1 MSEDGPQS
9 EYTGIAAAFAK
20 AKADQEA
27 KGLRPRNEDSKA
39 YNKQQERQFK
49 RSLLRLIG
57 FLSLIFL
64 LHVSG
69 IYLFTSG
76 FLLTR
81 LVLDNKSDCAVLPT
95 DVEVYRP
102 GSPATGCWHPK
113 TFEKAVVIIVDALR
127 YDFTVPFN
135 PASADSQPHHFHNA
149 LPVFYETASQRP
161 NNAFLLPFIAD
172 PPTTTLQRLKGLT
185 TGTLPTFIDAGSN
198 FAGTAIDEDNLVA
211 QLRNAS
217 KTIVHLG
224 DDTWHSLFPG
234 YFEPN
239 LTRAYD
245 SFNVWDLHTVDNGVT
260 EHLLPLLNPA
270 NSSKWDVVFGHY
282 LGVDHAGHRYGP
294 DHPAMAAKLRQMDDV
309 FRKVID
315 LIDDETLLVVMGDHG
330 MDAKGDHGGES
341 ADEIEAALWMYSK
354 KGIFG
359 RSSPEFVQPPAT
371 AKDRPVAQIDLVPT
385 LSLLLG
391 MPIPFNNLGAPIEEA
406 FIGKDGQDFSN
417 LAQVNRL
424 TAAQIYRY
432 QYQYALARESGDS
445 ATSAPLALFDVA
457 YKAFE
462 STKRARSSS
471 QADWRSV
478 SEAFTRYQKE
488 TLRVCRGLWASFD
501 TESMYLGIGILV
513 FTLVLLAIYARGN
526 DGDVTDVTPVLLVR
540 GGVGAILG
548 STVGLG
554 FALAL
559 AGPSFHLV
567 QLVVGCAIFVSGAG
581 IALALA
587 YVRVG
592 GAGINSAFADARQRL
607 ISTLPSSK
615 RGWLQL
621 AAILSAVVGVCLGFA
636 ASFPLV
642 KSTIICTVLVSGAG
656 MISALRFAKRR
667 LVSPLPASIW
677 GWMAV
682 LFPLLLSIGFASN
695 SFTIWED
702 EILLYFLGTCG
713 VLFLVSSF
721 RQADVANRVLGIYH
735 SILFTVLTRVAS
747 LSRLCREEQMPYCV
761 STYYASAT
769 SSTSAGWQLVIPLV
783 LALVL
788 PTVIKSYYKSSL
800 NYQGAGVMWIGFA
813 FRFGLVLSAVFWMLD
828 AGDDGDWF
836 EINKDTLKTIKV
848 IVAQVVL
855 AVAFAAGYSTYT
867 WSAPLLA
874 IGTTADVLAPDKAK
888 SQAIVSLPG
897 RAAITILGYA
907 NLHGTRYFLL
917 ATIWA
922 LGIILLQKPM
932 GGGAIGLC
940 VWQILSLLEIID
952 TNKLSR
958 TPVGPV
964 VLGLMG
970 SFYFFKTG
978 HQASL
983 SSIQWESAFIP
994 LKSIRYPWSPVL
1006 VLLNTF
1012 GAQIL
1017 CAVAVPATALWKKQ
1031 PKQRGLLGDVV
1042 RTVATHIL
1050 FYAGIALATMMWAG
1064 WLRRHLMLFR
1074 IFSPRF
1080 MMGAVVLLV
1089 VDVVSVFVA
1098 LGGTLWSFL
1107 SVAEVFGWP

>member
-1 MSEDGPQS
+1 M
-9 EYTGIAAAFAK
+9 
-20 AKADQEA
+20 
-27 KGLRPRNEDSKA
+27 
-39 YNKQQERQFK
+39 
-49 RSLLRLIG
+49 
-57 FLSLIFL
+57 
-64 LHVSG
+64 
-69 IYLFTSG
+69 
-76 FLLTR
+76 
-81 LVLDNKSDCAVLPT
+81 
-95 DVEVYRP
+95 
-102 GSPATGCWHPK
+102 
-113 TFEKAVVIIVDALR
+113 IIVDALR

-135 PASADSQPHHFHNA
+135 PATANSQPHHFHNA
-149 LPVFYETASQRP
+149 LPVFHETATQQA

-185 TGTLPTFIDAGSN
+185 TGTLPTFVDAGSN

-260 EHLLPLLNPA
+260 EHLLPLLSPA

-359 RSSPEFVQPPAT
+359 RSSPEFVHPPAT
-371 AKDRPVAQIDLVPT
+371 AKERPVAQIDLVPT
-385 LSLLLG
+385 LSFLLG

-406 FIGKDGQDFSN
+406 FIGRDGQDFSN

-432 QYQYALARESGDS
+432 QHQYALARKLDESV
-445 ATSAPLALFDVA
+445 TSGPLALF
-457 YKAFE
+457 KAATEASE
-462 STKRARSSS
+462 STYGARSPS
-471 QADWRSV
+471 QADWRFV
-478 SEAFTRYQKE
+478 YQAYRKYQKE
-488 TLRVCRGLWASFD
+488 TLGVCRGLWASFD
-501 TESMYLGIGILV
+501 TESMYLGIGILA
-513 FTLVLLAIYARGN
+513 FTLGLLAVYARGI
-526 DGDVTDVTPVLLVR
+526 DGDITDVTPVLLFR
-540 GGVGAILG
+540 GGIGAILG

-554 FALAL
+554 FAVAL
-559 AGPSFHLV
+559 AAPSFHLA
-567 QLVVGCAIFVSGAG
+567 QLAVGCATLVSGAG
-581 IALALA
+581 IILAFA

-592 GAGINSAFADARQRL
+592 SAGINSAFADARQRF
-607 ISTLPSSK
+607 ISTLPSSN
-615 RGWLQL
+615 RGWLEL
-621 AAILSAVVGVCLGFA
+621 AAILSAVVGVGLGLA

-642 KSTIICTVLVSGAG
+642 KATILCTALVSGAG
-656 MISALRFAKRR
+656 VVSALRFANRR
-667 LVSPLPASIW
+667 LVSPLPTSIW

-702 EILLYFLGTCG
+702 EILLYLLGTCG
-713 VLFLVSSF
+713 VLFLISSF
-721 RQADVANRVLGIYH
+721 RQVDVSDRVLGIYH
-735 SILFTVLTRVAS
+735 SILFTVLTCVAS

-769 SSTSAGWQLVIPLV
+769 SSTSAGWQLIIPFV

-828 AGDDGDWF
+828 AGDDADWF
-836 EINKDTLKTIKV
+836 ETNKDTLKTIKV
-848 IVAQVVL
+848 IVAQIVL

-867 WSAPLLA
+867 WSAPLLT

-983 SSIQWESAFIP
+983 ASIQWESAFIP

-1042 RTVATHIL
+1042 RAVATHIL
-1050 FYAGIALATMMWAG
+1050 FYAAVALATTMWAG
-1064 WLRRHLMLFR
+1064 WLRRHLMLYR

-1080 MMGAVVLLV
+1080 MMGALVLLV

-1098 LGGTLWSFL
+1098 LGGTLWNFL